1 MRPDSSA
8 PIAADS
14 NPQQVPI
21 ADVLSRAGHE
31 LVQLAWHL
39 EHLQRHIGPLI
50 QEAAGRDANILH
62 QMQSFDHIGQK
73 AMGLAD
79 FLAALAQA
87 APRQWLVDPAAAA
100 QAIMLADLSSR
111 LGFTGEEKELMLH
124 GLGRLRTILKAR
136 LVVRSLMVFN
146 SSV

>member
-1 MRPDSSA
+1 MTMRPDSSA

-79 FLAALAQA
+79 FLAVLAQA
-87 APRQWLVDPAAAA
+87 APCQWLVDPAAAA
-100 QAIMLADLSSR
+100 QAVMLADLSSR
-111 LGFTGEEKELMLH
+111 LGFTGEEYESCATAW
-124 GLGRLRTILKAR
+124 GECD
-136 LVVRSLMVFN
+136 FF
-146 SSV
+146 